1 MEIHFIWSILVD
13 PHFHILPP
21 WPSSACNP
29 IVSNGFTKFL
39 PVCAYIYRVPGWQIF
54 WTMKQNELELDIMDT
69 WWNDKVK
76 IYVHSHQTQD
86 CNLFSILNSRAL
98 LLYLWKKIFIEYPV
112 QFIIRKI
119 INEKTCGVINGC
131 Y

>member
-1 MEIHFIWSILVD
+1 MEIHFVWSILVD

-54 WTMKQNELELDIMDT
+54 WTMKQNELELDIIDT
-69 WWNDKVK
+69 LWNDKVK
-76 IYVHSHQTQD
+76 IYVHSHQRQA
-86 CNLFSILNSRAL
+86 CNLFSILVRYFCIYERKFLSNIQCNL
-98 LLYLWKKIFIEYPV
+98 L
-112 QFIIRKI
+112 IRKI